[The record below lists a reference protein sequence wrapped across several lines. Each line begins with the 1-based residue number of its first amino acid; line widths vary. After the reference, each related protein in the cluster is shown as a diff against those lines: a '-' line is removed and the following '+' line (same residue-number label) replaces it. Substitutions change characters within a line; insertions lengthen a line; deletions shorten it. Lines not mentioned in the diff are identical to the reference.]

1 MAPQIAGSAA
11 LGGAPLSPAA
21 PAFLAAAAAAAA
33 AAAGSPPVHNMLSPV
48 PLRPTNFSPVTNLR
62 DNPPCNT
69 LFIGNLGDNTSEQ
82 ELRALL
88 SSQPGYR
95 QLKMVRGP
103 KSTTAFVEFAD
114 VSTAIMVHSALQG
127 AVLASSDR
135 GGIRVQYSK
144 NPFGRRDVPS
154 SSPHTPGIAAAAE
167 EMVGLVGSPRTAATG
182 MPSGGGVNATSLLS
196 NMTGG
201 ANMVNPSSFIGQ
213 AGLDTVLGTGDS

>member
-1 MAPQIAGSAA
+1 M
-11 LGGAPLSPAA
+11 
-21 PAFLAAAAAAAA
+21 
-33 AAAGSPPVHNMLSPV
+33 
-48 PLRPTNFSPVTNLR
+48 
-62 DNPPCNT
+62 
-69 LFIGNLGDNTSEQ
+69 
-82 ELRALL
+82 
-88 SSQPGYR
+88 
-95 QLKMVRGP
+95 KMVRGP

-114 VSTAIMVHSALQG
+114 VSSAIMVHSALQG

-154 SSPHTPGIAAAAE
+154 SSPHTSGMTPTAE
-167 EMVGLVGSPRTAATG
+167 EMAGLVGSPRATA

-201 ANMVNPSSFIGQ
+201 TANMVAQGGFIGQ